1 MAKYKLVLTVKDN
14 YGKEKE
20 VDGGEIDIALD
31 ELSAQEITTIADA
44 LELDTLATD
53 IEVDAA
59 IASHREDIYDDTYMI
74 LGGSAAAEEVD

>member
-20 VDGGEIDIALD
+20 VDGGEIDIALN

-44 LELDTLATD
+44 LDLDALATD
-53 IEVDAA
+53 IEVDEA

-74 LGGSAAAEEVD
+74 LGGSASTE

>member
-20 VDGGEIDIALD
+20 IDGGEIDIALD

-44 LELDTLATD
+44 LELDALATD
-53 IEVDAA
+53 IEVDEA

-74 LGGSAAAEEVD
+74 LGGSASAE

>member
-44 LELDTLATD
+44 LELDALATD
-53 IEVDAA
+53 IEVDEA

-74 LGGSAAAEEVD
+74 LGGSAAAEETD

>member
-53 IEVDAA
+53 IEVDEA

-74 LGGSAAAEEVD
+74 LGGSASAE

>member
-44 LELDTLATD
+44 LDLDALATD
-53 IEVDAA
+53 IEVDEA
-59 IASHREDIYDDTYMI
+59 IANHREDIYDDTYMI
-74 LGGSAAAEEVD
+74 LGGSASAE

>member
-44 LELDTLATD
+44 LDLDALATD
-53 IEVDAA
+53 IEVDEA

-74 LGGSAAAEEVD
+74 LGGSAAAEETD

>member
-20 VDGGEIDIALD
+20 VDGGEIDIALN

-44 LELDTLATD
+44 LDLDALATD
-53 IEVDAA
+53 IEVDEA

-74 LGGSAAAEEVD
+74 LGGSASAE

>member
-20 VDGGEIDIALD
+20 IDGGEIDIALD

-44 LELDTLATD
+44 LELDALATD
-53 IEVDAA
+53 IEVDEA

-74 LGGSAAAEEVD
+74 LGGSAAAEETD